1 MADGDQQGDVTLQ
14 DVLAA
19 VEKLQK
25 GQEAMKTSLE
35 RKIDSVRIEINKNIT
50 KKLGELKKYIY
61 VDIEKLQ
68 TEYDELKALV
78 DALPASSTQKVISPL
93 HDPSVCVIASK
104 VHYTPTENLPE
115 KVNKLIGCLVTM
127 LAHRSW
133 WQAVKDSNNA
143 TQHTSRLWK

>member
-50 KKLGELKKYIY
+50 KKLGELKKRNICR
-61 VDIEKLQ
+61 
-68 TEYDELKALV
+68 
-78 DALPASSTQKVISPL
+78 
-93 HDPSVCVIASK
+93 H
-104 VHYTPTENLPE
+104 
-115 KVNKLIGCLVTM
+115 
-127 LAHRSW
+127 
-133 WQAVKDSNNA
+133 
-143 TQHTSRLWK
+143 